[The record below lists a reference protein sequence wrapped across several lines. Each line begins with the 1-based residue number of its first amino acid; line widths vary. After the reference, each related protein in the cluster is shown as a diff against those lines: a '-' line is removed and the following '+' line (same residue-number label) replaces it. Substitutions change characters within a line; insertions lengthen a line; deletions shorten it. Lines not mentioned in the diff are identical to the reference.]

1 MSAISDRARD
11 FWDRISPRERRLVV
25 IAAILTPLTITVWL
39 GSAINDGL
47 DAMAARN
54 NRDRKALAVLA
65 DLRARGQTTEQ
76 PGEDLVKHMPTDT
89 LSLPT
94 YLDGAAKKAG
104 FELKAVVT
112 PHSAQPRD
120 GFITKSVSLSLDQ
133 MTLEQAK
140 DFLEAIE
147 TDSKYVAITH
157 LEMRRN
163 FRDHEKVDIPT
174 LEVTT
179 YAKAPADKGNGSG
192 SGSGGGSGSD
202 ASGSQG
208 QGG

>member
-25 IAAILTPLTITVWL
+25 IAAIVAPLTIAVWL
-39 GSAINDGL
+39 GMAINDGL

-54 NRDRKALAVLA
+54 NRDRKALAVLV
-65 DLRARGQTTEQ
+65 DLRARGQTQEQ
-76 PGEDLVKHMPTDT
+76 PGEDLLKHMPTEP

-112 PHSAQPRD
+112 PHSAEPRD
-120 GFITKSVSLSLDQ
+120 GYVANAVSLSLED
-133 MTLEQAK
+133 MTMEQAK

-163 FRDHEKVDIPT
+163 FRDHEKIDIPT

-179 YAKAPADKGNGSG
+179 YAKAPPDKASG
-192 SGSGGGSGSD
+192 SGSGSGSD